1 MFLKLTFS
9 RYHISQCSES
19 LLSHLN
25 YHNLNYQELKLIHIK
40 LCEWQKISSPTPVI
54 EHIFG
59 LSGPLFW
66 SPPVRAVAHSAPA
79 PVAGHAP
86 CSHPEKLVPGP
97 GAGARSERVIR
108 PGTRPEQA
116 SITSRMNCGSPL
128 DESLQTR
135 HFTSHYTQQP
145 LTSSLSAHFTTLSWN
160 MSSKQG
166 G

>member
-1 MFLKLTFS
+1 MNVSKIDIFKISYFPMLRVIVVTLELSQSQLS
-9 RYHISQCSES
+9 RIEIDS
-19 LLSHLN
+19 
-25 YHNLNYQELKLIHIK
+25 YQI

-66 SPPVRAVAHSAPA
+66 SPPVQAVAHWAPA

-108 PGTRPEQA
+108 PGTRPEH
-116 SITSRMNCGSPL
+116 SITRMSCGSPP

-135 HFTSHYTQQP
+135 HFTSHFTQQP

>member
-19 LLSHLN
+19 LLSHWN

-40 LCEWQKISSPTPVI
+40 FCVSDNKMPSPTPVI

-66 SPPVRAVAHSAPA
+66 SPPVQAVAHWAPA

-108 PGTRPEQA
+108 PGTRPEH
-116 SITSRMNCGSPL
+116 SITRMSCGSPP

-135 HFTSHYTQQP
+135 HFTSHFTQQP
-145 LTSSLSAHFTTLSWN
+145 LTSSLSAHFTTLS
-160 MSSKQG
+160 
-166 G
+166 